1 MTSKAEQEAEWIED
15 GYLDKPIVCSHCGT
29 ESESETN
36 YCSYCGRKMK
46 KGWWHKND
54 DQTW

>member
-1 MTSKAEQEAEWIED
+1 MTSKVEQEAEWIED

-46 KGWWHKND
+46 KGWWHKNEIN
-54 DQTW
+54 Q